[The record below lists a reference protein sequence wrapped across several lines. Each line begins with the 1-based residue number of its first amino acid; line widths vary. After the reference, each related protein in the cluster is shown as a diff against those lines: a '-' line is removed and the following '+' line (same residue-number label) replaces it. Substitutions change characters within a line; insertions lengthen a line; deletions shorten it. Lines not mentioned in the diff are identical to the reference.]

1 MVIDDTDYFIERKK
15 KKQRNGHVKVNVDFW
30 MIDDSDEIVSLN
42 GDQRRTTNLNI
53 KRVIGTYDD
62 FVLTNFITE
71 QLKVFIDK
79 TQKERKDLLSSWVW
93 VFLIYSTQSE
103 EINEVSSLK
112 KL

>member
-1 MVIDDTDYFIERKK
+1 MNNKKGDFSCKIHLVIDDTDYFIERKR

-62 FVLTNFITE
+62 FVLTRPFITE
-71 QLKVFIDK
+71 QLNCF
-79 TQKERKDLLSSWVW
+79 
-93 VFLIYSTQSE
+93 Y
-103 EINEVSSLK
+103 
-112 KL
+112 